1 MLHGGEWYRD
11 QGINGGTGL
20 RFVSISGDVK
30 APGVY
35 EVPFGQT
42 VRDLVF
48 DTAGGMR
55 DGQKLKAIAP
65 SGPSG
70 GFLPARIKREL
81 LPEKFAKE
89 RLAPGAADY
98 DILDLPLDLNIVGS
112 MGGMLGAAFVVYG
125 DRSDMVDQ
133 ALNCVEFYRNESCGK
148 CVPCRMGSEKL
159 VEMLV
164 ALKAKAF
171 RREELP
177 VISELADAMGITS
190 ICGLGQVAANP
201 IASVLKYFP
210 EELDRYLG
218 RPR

>member
-1 MLHGGEWYRD
+1 M
-11 QGINGGTGL
+11 
-20 RFVSISGDVK
+20 
-30 APGVY
+30 
-35 EVPFGQT
+35 
-42 VRDLVF
+42 
-48 DTAGGMR
+48 
-55 DGQKLKAIAP
+55 
-65 SGPSG
+65 
-70 GFLPARIKREL
+70 

-89 RLAPGAADY
+89 RLAAGAADY

-148 CVPCRMGSEKL
+148 CVPCRIGSQKL

-164 ALKAKAF
+164 ALQAKAF

-177 VISELADAMGITS
+177 VISELADTMGITS

-201 IASVLKYFP
+201 IASVLKFFP

>member
-1 MLHGGEWYRD
+1 M
-11 QGINGGTGL
+11 

-48 DTAGGMR
+48 NTAGGMY
-55 DGQKLKAIAP
+55 GEQKLKAIAP

-89 RLAPGAADY
+89 RLADGATDY
-98 DILDLPLDLNIVGS
+98 DILDLPLDLNTVGA
-112 MGGMLGAAFVVYG
+112 MGRMLGAAFVVYG
-125 DRSDMVDQ
+125 DRADMVEN

-159 VEMLV
+159 VEMLIELR
-164 ALKAKAF
+164 AGRL
-171 RREELP
+171 RRQELA
-177 VISELADAMGITS
+177 VVSELSHVMGITS
-190 ICGLGQVAANP
+190 ICGLGQVAPNP
-201 IASVLKYFP
+201 ITSVLKYFP
-210 EELDRYLG
+210 GEVVKYLG
-218 RPR
+218 SH